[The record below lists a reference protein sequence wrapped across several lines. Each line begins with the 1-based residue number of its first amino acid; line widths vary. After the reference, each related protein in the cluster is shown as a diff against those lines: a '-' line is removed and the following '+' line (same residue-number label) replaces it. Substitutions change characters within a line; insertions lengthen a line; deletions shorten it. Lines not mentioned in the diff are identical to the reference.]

1 MVREL
6 QREYRP
12 ASTSPADARSDVAVY
27 LVEVGHSELIPV
39 AAVLVSELVTNSV
52 VHAEG
57 VVTLWARWAGEVL
70 RVDVSDHGGGVRVAS
85 DSDVSGRGLAIVDAL
100 ATDWGV
106 TRFDGTGRVT
116 WFELR

>member
-1 MVREL
+1 MVHEL

-12 ASTSPADARSDVAVY
+12 ALGAPADARHDVAGY
-27 LVEVGHSELIPV
+27 LAEVGRSELIPV
-39 AAVLVSELVTNSV
+39 AAVLVSELVTNSI

-57 VVTLWARWAGEVL
+57 AVRLRAMWAGEVF

-85 DSDVSGRGLAIVDAL
+85 DPEVSGRGLAIVDAL

-106 TRFDGTGRVT
+106 NRFDGAGRVT